1 VPPVLAAVP
10 ADALETIRALAP
22 PGVEVRAVPDDGDL
36 AAALRDVEFLV
47 PDHRRPE
54 LLALLAELPELRVVQ
69 SLLSGTDWIGPS
81 IPPGVTLCDGRGTRD
96 VPVAEWIAAA
106 LLGDTS
112 GLLRAVRGQHERH
125 WEHFRRDEL
134 HAKTVLV
141 VGMGAIGRELERY
154 LQPFDVDVIGV
165 ARRARDGVH
174 AESEL
179 PELLPR
185 ADAVVLLVPLTAA
198 TAGMVDAAFLAR
210 LRDGALLVNAGR
222 GALVDTEAL
231 TAEVRSGRLRAV
243 LDVVDPQPLPPEHP
257 LWTLDGV
264 WISPQI
270 GGDSAAAWR
279 RAWHHAGEQLGR
291 AARGEPLRNVVE
303 TG

>member
-10 ADALETIRALAP
+10 ADALETIREVAP
-22 PGVEVRAVPDDGDL
+22 PEAEVLAVPDGGDL
-36 AAALRDVEFLV
+36 LAALRDVEFLV

-54 LLALLAELPELRVVQ
+54 LLPVLTDLPALRVVQ
-69 SLLSGTDWIGPS
+69 SLLSGTDWIAPS

-112 GLLRAVRGQHERH
+112 GLLRAVRAQHERH
-125 WEHFRRDEL
+125 WEHFGRDEL
-134 HAKTVLV
+134 RAKTVLV
-141 VGMGAIGRELERY
+141 VGMGAIGGELARCLE
-154 LQPFDVDVIGV
+154 PFGVEVVGV
-165 ARRARDGVH
+165 ARRARDGVRGP
-174 AESEL
+174 AEL

-198 TAGMVDAAFLAR
+198 SEGMVDAAFLAR
-210 LRDGALLVNAGR
+210 MRDGALLVNAGR
-222 GALVDTEAL
+222 GALVDTGAL
-231 TAEVRSGRLRAV
+231 VAEVASGRLRAV

-264 WISPQI
+264 YISPQI
-270 GGDSAAAWR
+270 GGDSPAAWR
-279 RAWHHAGEQLGR
+279 RAWRHAGGQLAR
-291 AARGEPLRNVVE
+291 AARGEPLRNVVP